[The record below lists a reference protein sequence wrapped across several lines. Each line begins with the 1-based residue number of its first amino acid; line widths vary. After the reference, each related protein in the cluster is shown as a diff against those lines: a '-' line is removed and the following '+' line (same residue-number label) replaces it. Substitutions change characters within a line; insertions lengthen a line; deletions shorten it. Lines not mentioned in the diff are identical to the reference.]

1 MGTLWDNMGH
11 WGNNTDTG
19 SGGQECN
26 GVLEDTGGVMGA
38 LGESGTV
45 RTLELRGIWGGNR

>member
-26 GVLEDTGGVMGA
+26 GVLEDTGGIMGA